1 MIVIHSLIRCP
12 TVSQFMSQ
20 GFTPAHALLDLL
32 LELLSWPCMPN
43 YDIVRI
49 AVTTLSLFRFPFP
62 FSVSTFRFHF
72 PFPPFTVA
80 LNNGLENSYQ
90 PIPRFVCNIEALIP
104 QAFPSVFVLLYC
116 IQTPQELVDNYYHSV
131 AKKGPL
137 WIVRHCPV

>member
-72 PFPPFTVA
+72 PFPPFTASCPIYLPWHDYRCNHLQHARIHAGLNLIALTRASFDGVGVA
-80 LNNGLENSYQ
+80 D
-90 PIPRFVCNIEALIP
+90 
-104 QAFPSVFVLLYC
+104 
-116 IQTPQELVDNYYHSV
+116 THSM
-131 AKKGPL
+131 PCCTHL
-137 WIVRHCPV
+137 